1 MKYASVVGHKIFSS
15 ADLQKQVRRWKLL
28 QKKIVFTNGCFD
40 ILHKGH
46 LEILSQAAS
55 FGDILVVGVNAD
67 SSVKKL
73 KGEERPIND
82 ESFRSAMLASMLI
95 IDGVTIFEEE
105 TPLELIKEIEPD
117 VLVKGGD
124 YTVSQIIGAE
134 EVIKNGGEI
143 KVVPFVK
150 GYSTTSIIQ
159 KIQTL

>member
-1 MKYASVVGHKIFSS
+1 M
-15 ADLQKQVRRWKLL
+15 L